1 MYKNCLDVVAT
12 KNSQERIKGPGICT
26 FIMQQKKPKHNRQAI
41 WFIIWTHLFGY
52 ALNVWLYKTISF
64 LGTNVGWD

>member
-1 MYKNCLDVVAT
+1 
-12 KNSQERIKGPGICT
+12 
-26 FIMQQKKPKHNRQAI
+26 MQQKKPKHNRQAI